1 MKLFDILLFLIRSEL
16 WGERIMKKGLTEKGF
31 KIMLALAERQTVEG
45 MMCAAL
51 LESGVHLQ
59 RLQANTLFVILNKI
73 ANRSDKVNGE
83 VVALTQLLQKHSIR
97 FFVVKGAVVATRYRH
112 PLYRVSGDID
122 FYCNGEDLEKAK
134 TVIAQEWGVE
144 IESPEHDLSLHYGF
158 SHNDVDYEMHFC
170 LNRFLD
176 SGNQRYF
183 DNLIATTPLSS
194 VVINGVAIPVLDQ
207 RLNVVYT
214 FLHLWHHLLEVGVG
228 LRQVCDMA
236 VLLHELQLQNDPA
249 VNHDICVILDTLGFT
264 KAFECLEWMLARHL
278 GLEEKLLPVPIS
290 ADYSAYVD
298 KMIKI
303 IAKRGNFGMYGR
315 KNRVRS
321 GFGYFVEQFF
331 IKIAHYR
338 RFYSLSPRENRA
350 FFLHELP
357 LKVGMALTGRLR

>member
-1 MKLFDILLFLIRSEL
+1 MTPFDILLFLLRCEL
-16 WGERIMKKGLTEKGF
+16 WGEKIGKKGLTEKGF
-31 KIMLALAERQTVEG
+31 KLMLALAERQTVEG

-59 RLQANTLFVILNKI
+59 RLQANKLFVLLNKI
-73 ANRSDKVNGE
+73 SDRCEEVNKE
-83 VVALTQLLQKHSIR
+83 VVSLTQLLQKHSIR

-144 IESPEHDLSLHYGF
+144 IESPEHDHSLHYGF
-158 SHNDVDYEMHFC
+158 SHNDADYEMHFC

-176 SGNQRYF
+176 GSNQRYF
-183 DNLIATTPLSS
+183 DNLIDTTPLSS
-194 VVINGVAIPVLDQ
+194 VTINGVKVPVLDQ

-228 LRQVCDMA
+228 LRQVCDVA
-236 VLLHELQLQNDPA
+236 VLLHELQLQNNPS
-249 VNHDICVILDTLGFT
+249 VNKDICDILDTLGVT
-264 KAFECLEWMLARHL
+264 KAFEALEWMLVHKL
-278 GLEEKLLPVPIS
+278 GLEEKGLPVPIR
-290 ADYSAYVD
+290 ADYSRYVE
-298 KMIKI
+298 KMLEI
-303 IAKRGNFGMYGR
+303 IAKRGNFGKYGR
-315 KNRVRS
+315 KKRVRS
-321 GFGYFVEQFF
+321 GYGYFVEQFF